1 MSRNN
6 SSIRGVMRRS
16 SVALAVVVS
25 LGLVACG
32 DDDAKTT
39 SQRGLGGAKPISSS
53 PPAAQNGSRRSGAA
67 AKPGEQPAVEEPD
80 FERPKRAELTRDDF
94 SGRARDPFHNYLAAE
109 VLDAPAPVEIVRK
122 EREVKL
128 AEYTFEELRL
138 IAIVNAGRSVAP
150 RALFLSSDNKS
161 KSVKQGEYFSS
172 AEVLLASVNRDYIEI
187 EVVDPELTP
196 GWNLERGERKV
207 IYLKDK

>member
-1 MSRNN
+1 MTRKLAL
-6 SSIRGVMRRS
+6 ITAVLGV
-16 SVALAVVVS
+16 LS

-32 DDDAKTT
+32 EDEPTT
-39 SQRGLGGAKPISSS
+39 GQRGMGDKGIKLNNDKSGAKA
-53 PPAAQNGSRRSGAA
+53 PAGGSSRRSATSTKGD
-67 AKPGEQPAVEEPD
+67 KIEEPPPELE

-94 SGRARDPFHNYLAAE
+94 SGRARDPFHNYMAAQALTSPE
-109 VLDAPAPVEIVRK
+109 PVEIVRK

-128 AEYTFEELRL
+128 SEYTFEDLRL

-150 RALFLSSDNKS
+150 RALFLASDNKS

-196 GWNLERGERKV
+196 GWNLERGERRV

>member
-1 MSRNN
+1 MTRNL
-6 SSIRGVMRRS
+6 SSITVLVG
-16 SVALAVVVS
+16 LLS

-32 DDDAKTT
+32 EETPTT
-39 SQRGLGGAKPISSS
+39 NQRGMGDKGIKLNKDKSGAKAA
-53 PPAAQNGSRRSGAA
+53 PAGGGSRRSATPT
-67 AKPGEQPAVEEPD
+67 KGEQNEAPPPELE

-94 SGRARDPFHNYLAAE
+94 SGRARDPFHNYMAAQALTSPE
-109 VLDAPAPVEIVRK
+109 PVEIVRK

-128 AEYTFEELRL
+128 SEYTFEDLRL

-150 RALFLSSDNKS
+150 RALFLASDNKS

-196 GWNLERGERKV
+196 GWNLERGERRV